1 MADVKISALPNG
13 VAAATSIVPV
23 VNGTTTQRVTVKS
36 IVDLATA
43 AMPSGTVDTTATGPI
58 TGLTASPNL
67 PIQQWSEEMS
77 LKAAFKDTPVTF
89 TRVRLQDLSGGTGVG
104 DPIGGDG
111 WVLADYGYFGTLN
124 YGNQPGR
131 AAVDGYVLPTPTQ
144 QGYLRADLDP
154 ASGWYFAEPV
164 IVSDT
169 APPTPPG
176 DPALPT
182 IWAKPVDAA
191 SAPASKGITL
201 AQVQSEIDAKLAALP
216 AGEAVDTAAIAA
228 AILPDI
234 RKTLNGGVVP
244 PPDITTWTPCPITSF
259 INPKP
264 QSSTVEVIQLNGV
277 LYFRGSFLMPAGS
290 PTTSAAGGFAYLELP
305 AGFTR
310 PKADTRVILLGRV
323 SPGAPAPVIGVG
335 EVRSAISLINVM
347 VPGCDTIYFDNV
359 SVRIG

>member
-1 MADVKISALPNG
+1 MADVKITALPTG
-13 VAAATSIVPV
+13 VATATSIVPV

-67 PIQQWSEEMS
+67 PIQQWSEEMA

-89 TRVRLQDLSGGTGVG
+89 TRVDIQGPGDLGDFGGGA
-104 DPIGGDG
+104 G
-111 WVLADYGYFGTLN
+111 WLSSTSAIFGTLL
-124 YGNQPGR
+124 YGSGGPIRAGGAPG
-131 AAVDGYVLPTPTQ
+131 YELPTPTK

>member
-1 MADVKISALPNG
+1 
-13 VAAATSIVPV
+13 
-23 VNGTTTQRVTVKS
+23 
-36 IVDLATA
+36 
-43 AMPSGTVDTTATGPI
+43 
-58 TGLTASPNL
+58 
-67 PIQQWSEEMS
+67 
-77 LKAAFKDTPVTF
+77 
-89 TRVRLQDLSGGTGVG
+89 
-104 DPIGGDG
+104 
-111 WVLADYGYFGTLN
+111 
-124 YGNQPGR
+124 
-131 AAVDGYVLPTPTQ
+131 
-144 QGYLRADLDP
+144 
-154 ASGWYFAEPV
+154 
-164 IVSDT
+164 
-169 APPTPPG
+169 
-176 DPALPT
+176 
-182 IWAKPVDAA
+182 
-191 SAPASKGITL
+191 
-201 AQVQSEIDAKLAALP
+201 VQSEIDAKLAALP